1 MSYSYLLEQLKLK
14 KTAVTIPSTGKVP
27 NTLALLYRAHESAEL
42 STATLGNRQNLK
54 SYSYIYHILS
64 HPVARFLPREPKTYV
79 HILVHKCL

>member
-54 SYSYIYHILS
+54 S
-64 HPVARFLPREPKTYV
+64 
-79 HILVHKCL
+79 